1 MSIKIER
8 LNHEFQEVISEII
21 YKEVKNPDLKFVTI
35 TGCEITND
43 LSFCKVYF
51 TVLGKDKSETLK
63 GIIKGLNNAASFI
76 LGEISKR
83 IEIRHTP
90 ELRFVFDESIEY
102 GEKIEK
108 IISDINKEEKEA
120 K

>member
-1 MSIKIER
+1 MSVKIGR
-8 LNHEFQEVISEII
+8 LNDQIQEVISEILHE
-21 YKEVKNPDLKFVTI
+21 EVKDPDLKMVTI

-51 TVLGKDKSETLK
+51 TTLNDKDEVLKA
-63 GIIKGLNNAASFI
+63 LNNAGGFI
-76 LGEISKR
+76 RGEISKR

-90 ELRFVFDESIEY
+90 ELKFTFDESIEY

-108 IISDINKEEKEA
+108 IIKQINNEEKEEM
-120 K
+120 

>member
-63 GIIKGLNNAASFI
+63 ELSNAASFI
-76 LGEISKR
+76 RGEISKR